1 MISESELL
9 SALGHAIDDES
20 FNMESST
27 ENTENWDSLGQLG
40 ILATVSKLTGGKSD
54 LIDEILTSQTARDL
68 IDILR
73 KNGIVA

>member
-1 MISESELL
+1 MINESELL
-9 SALGHAIDDES
+9 SALGHAILDEN
-20 FNMESST
+20 FNIESST

-54 LIDEILTSQTARDL
+54 LIDEVLTCQTARDL

-73 KNGIVA
+73 KHGIVA